1 MPIYIINPKNAGVK
15 KGVGDQRKGL
25 NIYYAMN
32 QFFGVKPVNHN
43 PICIYMFIF
52 IIYQSID

>member
-25 NIYYAMN
+25 NIYYAMS
-32 QFFGVKPVNHN
+32 QFFGVKPVITTQSAFTSQLINH
-43 PICIYMFIF
+43 
-52 IIYQSID
+52 DV